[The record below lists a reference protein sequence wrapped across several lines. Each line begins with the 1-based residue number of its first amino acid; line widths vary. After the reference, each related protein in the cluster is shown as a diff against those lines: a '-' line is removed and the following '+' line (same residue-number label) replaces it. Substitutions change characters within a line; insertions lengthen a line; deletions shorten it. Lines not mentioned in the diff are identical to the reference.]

1 MTKSLAGRV
10 ALVTGATR
18 GIGAATAE
26 ALALAG
32 AHVLL
37 TGRTEG
43 ALEEVEA
50 RIHAAGGTATIAP
63 LDLRETEQIDRLAQ
77 AVGSRWGKLDIL
89 VLNAA
94 ILGDLMPVSH
104 MAPKE
109 FDKLFALNLGANQAL
124 LRAFDGLLRASEH
137 GRVIALS
144 SSVAVN
150 PRAYWGAYAA
160 SKAALDMLIACYG
173 EEVRNISATR
183 VAIVDPGA
191 TQTRMRAKAFPGE
204 DAATLKAPSVVADAI
219 LGLLVDDFETGVRI
233 VVPR

>member
-1 MTKSLAGRV
+1 MSKLLTGRV
-10 ALVTGATR
+10 ALVTGASR

-26 ALALAG
+26 ALAAAG

-43 ALEEVEA
+43 GLEEVEA
-50 RIHAAGGTATIAP
+50 RIHASGGTATIAP
-63 LDLRETEQIDRLAQ
+63 LDLYDGVQIDRLAQ
-77 AVGSRWGKLDIL
+77 AVGSRWDKLDIL
-89 VLNAA
+89 ILNAA

-104 MAPKE
+104 MASKD
-109 FDKLFALNLGANQAL
+109 FDRLFALNVSANQGL

-144 SSVAVN
+144 SSVAVK
-150 PRAYWGAYAA
+150 PRAYWGTYAA
-160 SKAALDMLIACYG
+160 SKAALDMLVACYG

-191 TQTRMRAKAFPGE
+191 TLTKMRANAFPGE
-204 DAATLKAPSVVADAI
+204 DASTLKPPTVVADAI
-219 LGLLVDDFETGVRI
+219 VALLRDDFETGMRQVL
-233 VVPR
+233 PR

>member
-1 MTKSLAGRV
+1 MTKPLAGRV
-10 ALVTGATR
+10 ALVTGASR

-26 ALALAG
+26 ALAAAG
-32 AHVLL
+32 AHVVL

-43 ALEEVEA
+43 GLEEAEA
-50 RIHAAGGTATIAP
+50 RIHTAGGTATIAP
-63 LDLRETEQIDRLAQ
+63 LDLCDGEQIDRLAQ

-89 VLNAA
+89 ILNAA

-104 MAPKE
+104 MAPKD
-109 FDKLFALNLGANQAL
+109 FDKVFALNVGANQCL

-144 SSVAVN
+144 SSVALK
-150 PRAYWGAYAA
+150 PRAYWGAYAG
-160 SKAALDMLIACYG
+160 SKAALDMLLACYG

-191 TQTRMRAKAFPGE
+191 TLTRMRAKAFPGE
-204 DAATLKAPSVVADAI
+204 DPATLKAPSVVADAI
-219 LGLLVDDFETGVRI
+219 AALVVSDFESGTRI
-233 VVPR
+233 TLPR